1 MSKTQAILYGWRN
14 QENGK
19 VYIGYHKTTEIHD
32 GYTFSSQ
39 DPDLKRAWSHGLM
52 QRHIIYR
59 GSESVCITLENY
71 ALKSAKKGGNW
82 SRFYNQSVGGGKG
95 CDKGFTNLPKPAIKA
110 ADEFLK
116 GKNPEVTKTK
126 TYKTF
131 DKPLVKSI
139 SEAVKT
145 GQYVKVSCEIGYV
158 FNLERNQV
166 RLNMI
171 HQDKVDQI
179 SDLMRSDPSKSREN
193 VEPVVVCVY
202 PDGTKKI
209 IDGNHTTNAAKQAGW
224 TDVDV
229 VFINFSDFEF
239 NHSNVNAFG
248 IEMNHVDKIKTP
260 NSSQDCQRA
269 IINLYYD
276 LLDKG
281 IKVDLDSAKF
291 KATVLEMG
299 DWWTPSKL
307 VSNLASAKRRIR
319 TSEAE
324 AKRNFRKWT
333 KRELDLFSRKLEEK
347 DPTLAVIS
355 ISSGSC
361 YNAGVGAILNK
372 MGGLDTWNGTIVIS
386 HNDIHEYD
394 SWKTSESKLKK
405 ALLRIHP
412 DAKVNYTVLD
422 CFA

>member
-1 MSKTQAILYGWRN
+1 
-14 QENGK
+14 
-19 VYIGYHKTTEIHD
+19 
-32 GYTFSSQ
+32 
-39 DPDLKRAWSHGLM
+39 
-52 QRHIIYR
+52 
-59 GSESVCITLENY
+59 
-71 ALKSAKKGGNW
+71 
-82 SRFYNQSVGGGKG
+82 
-95 CDKGFTNLPKPAIKA
+95 
-110 ADEFLK
+110 
-116 GKNPEVTKTK
+116 
-126 TYKTF
+126 
-131 DKPLVKSI
+131 
-139 SEAVKT
+139 
-145 GQYVKVSCEIGYV
+145 
-158 FNLERNQV
+158 
-166 RLNMI
+166 
-171 HQDKVDQI
+171 
-179 SDLMRSDPSKSREN
+179 
-193 VEPVVVCVY
+193 
-202 PDGTKKI
+202 
-209 IDGNHTTNAAKQAGW
+209 
-224 TDVDV
+224 
-229 VFINFSDFEF
+229 
-239 NHSNVNAFG
+239 
-248 IEMNHVDKIKTP
+248 MNHVDKIKTP

-307 VSNLASAKRRIR
+307 VANLASAKRRIR

-412 DAKVNYTVLD
+412 DAKVNYIVLD